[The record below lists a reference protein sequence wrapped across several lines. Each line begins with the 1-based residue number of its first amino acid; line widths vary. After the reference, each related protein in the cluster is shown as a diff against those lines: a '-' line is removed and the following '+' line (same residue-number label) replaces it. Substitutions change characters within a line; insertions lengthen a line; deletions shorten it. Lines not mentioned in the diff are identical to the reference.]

1 VACNPANWWSAMAR
15 CSSATC
21 WKRRQATKSTE
32 SEKRLNMFK
41 SLIAFCLSRRAI
53 VVVGL
58 MLFAGA
64 GLIAFKKLNIEA
76 YPNPTPV
83 ILEITAQAPGLSA
96 EEMERYYTIPMEIG
110 LYSTPGIEVIRST
123 SFYGLSF
130 VRVTFKYGVDYYFA
144 FSQAAIAMQQNVNLP
159 GGLVPTIQANSST
172 GEIFR
177 YQVVGPPHFG
187 IANLR
192 TVQDWIVARRLLTIP
207 GIAQINSWGGP
218 TKEFLVQ
225 VDPHRLEAYSETVP
239 QILTALGNANLNVGG
254 REIRVGQQSI
264 NIRGVGL
271 IDDGGNYDLTK
282 GYKVDDIENVVLAQ
296 ENGVPVLVKDVGKVS
311 VSYRPRLGILG
322 RDEQD
327 DVVGSIVVMRRTEKT
342 ADMIPKVKAEVDKIN
357 RDGSLPPGVKVVPFY
372 DRSSLIALTSHTV
385 LHNLIFGCLL
395 VFLIQWIFLG
405 NLRSAIIVGINI
417 PFALFFA
424 TILLVI
430 MGESA
435 NLLSVGAVDFG
446 IIVDSAVI
454 LTENIFRNFQ
464 RDASERQ
471 GLLQRLASG
480 YWGPDPTR
488 QTDHGSTPRSWT
500 NRLRLILISA
510 LQVDKAV
517 LFSALITVAGF
528 VPLFTM
534 QGVEGQIFGPMARTY
549 GYALA
554 GALIATF
561 TVTPVIASMLL
572 PERVKETETI
582 VVRILHHGYTP
593 ALRFALNHRALVVGI
608 ELAVSLAT
616 FMFVAPHLGSE
627 FLPHLEE
634 GNFWIR
640 ASMPITL
647 SLEDGEAATRKMRE
661 ILLRHPEVITVV
673 SQHGRPDDGSDA
685 SPFSNVELF
694 APLKPFDQWPKGL
707 TKEKLT
713 NQIQAEFENEL
724 PGIVFNFSQYIE
736 DNIEEGIS
744 GVKGVNSVKIVGPNL
759 ETLTQLA
766 EQVRDQMSQVRG
778 ITDLG
783 IFPVLGQ
790 PNLNIKVDRAK
801 AARYGLNSGDVN
813 AVIQASLGGAVASE
827 VLEGDRQFDLVVRYT
842 PEYRN
847 NIDKIR
853 NVKVAYTTPTGA
865 DAYIPLSE
873 LADISLDTGAAWIYH
888 ESVQRF
894 IPVKFSVRERD
905 LGSTVEEAQQRIAK
919 NVKLPPGYR
928 LMWAGEFGDLQ
939 EAKKRLEIIVPLSLV
954 LIAGLLYSLFNNLRD
969 CLLAL
974 AGIPDAIVGGILA
987 LYLTGL
993 NFSISAA
1000 IGFVSLFG
1008 VSVMDGILMITFYNQ
1023 ERSHG
1028 FAPVEAMFRAASH
1041 RMRPL
1046 LMTALSACIGLLP
1059 AAMSTGIGSQVQ
1071 RPLATVIVGGM
1082 LVGPFMLLVAVPALR
1097 MIFLGH
1103 DNHPV
1108 IQEPQ

>member
-1 VACNPANWWSAMAR
+1 
-15 CSSATC
+15 
-21 WKRRQATKSTE
+21 
-32 SEKRLNMFK
+32 MFK
-41 SLIAFCLSRRAI
+41 SLVAFCLSRRTI
-53 VVVGL
+53 VVSGL
-58 MLFAGA
+58 LLFAVA
-64 GLIAFKKLNIEA
+64 GFVAFKLLNIEA

-96 EEMERYYTIPMEIG
+96 EEMERYYTRPMEIG

-130 VRVTFKYGVDYYFA
+130 VRVSFKYGVDYFFA
-144 FSQAAIAMQQNVNLP
+144 YSQASVAMTQNVNLP
-159 GGLVPTIQANSST
+159 GNLVPTIQANSST
-172 GEIFR
+172 GEIYR

-207 GIAQINSWGGP
+207 GIAAINSWGGP
-218 TKEFLVQ
+218 TKEFEVE
-225 VDPHRLEAYSETVP
+225 VDPHKLEAYSVIVP
-239 QILTALGNANLNVGG
+239 QILTALGNANINVGG
-254 REIRVGQQSI
+254 REIRIGQQSV

-271 IDDGGNYDLTK
+271 IDDGGNDDLTE
-282 GYKVDDIENVVLAQ
+282 GYKVNDIENVVLSQ
-296 ENGVPVLVKDVGKVS
+296 ENGVPILMKDVGTVS
-311 VSYRPRLGILG
+311 VGYRPRLGILG
-322 RDEQD
+322 RDRQD
-327 DVVGSIVVMRRTEKT
+327 DVVGAIVVQRRTEKT
-342 ADMIPKVKAEVDKIN
+342 ADMIPKVKEAIDTLN
-357 RDGSLPPGVKVVPFY
+357 HDGSLPRGVRVVPFY
-372 DRSSLIALTSHTV
+372 DRSSLVAITTHTV
-385 LHNLIFGCLL
+385 LHNLIFGCVL

-405 NLRSAIIVGINI
+405 NLRGAVIVGLNI

-454 LTENIFRNFQ
+454 LVENIFRNFQ
-464 RDASERQ
+464 RDPEERQ
-471 GLLQRLASG
+471 GLLQRLAQGS
-480 YWGPDPTR
+480 WGPDPTKIEHAEAGPTFHW
-488 QTDHGSTPRSWT
+488 TD
-500 NRLRLILISA
+500 RLRLILISA

-572 PERVKETETI
+572 PKHVKETETI
-582 VVRILHHGYTP
+582 VVRALHRLYNP
-593 ALRFALNHRALVVGI
+593 ALRFTLKNRFLVVGL
-608 ELAVSLAT
+608 ELALSLGT
-616 FMFVAPHLGSE
+616 FFFIAPRLGSE

-634 GNFWIR
+634 SNFWIR

-647 SLEDGEAATRKMRE
+647 SLQDGEAAARKMRE
-661 ILLRHPEVITVV
+661 ILLRHPEVLTVV

-694 APLKPFDQWPKGL
+694 APLKSFDEWPQGL
-707 TKEKLT
+707 TKDKLT
-713 NQIQAEFENEL
+713 EQIQRQFQSEL
-724 PGIVFNFSQYIE
+724 PGVIFNFSQYIE

-759 ETLTQLA
+759 QELTKLA
-766 EQVRDQMSQVRG
+766 DQVRDQMSQVRG
-778 ITDLG
+778 VADLG

-790 PNLNIKVDRAK
+790 PNLNIKVDREK

-813 AVIQASLGGAVASE
+813 SVVQAALGGAVATS
-827 VLEGDRQFDLVVRYT
+827 VLEGERQFDLVVRYT

-847 NIDKIR
+847 NIDEIR
-853 NVKVAYTTPTGA
+853 NIRVGYTTASGA
-865 DAYIPLSE
+865 NAYIPLSE
-873 LADISLDTGAAWIYH
+873 LATISLDTGAAWIYH

-894 IPVKFSVRERD
+894 IPVKFSVRDRD
-905 LGSTVEEAQQRIAK
+905 LGGTVEEAQQRIAT
-919 NVKLPPGYR
+919 NVKLPSGYH
-928 LMWAGEFGDLQ
+928 LIWAGEFGDLQ
-939 EAKKRLEIIVPLSLV
+939 DAKKRLEIIVPLSFI
-954 LIAGLLYSLFNNLRD
+954 LIAGALYSLFNNFRD
-969 CLLAL
+969 SILAL

-987 LYLTGL
+987 LYVSGL

-1028 FAPVEAMFRAASH
+1028 LAPVDAMYRAATT

-1059 AAMSTGIGSQVQ
+1059 AAISTGIGSQVQ

-1082 LVGPFMLLVAVPALR
+1082 LVGPVMLLLAVPALR
-1097 MIFLGH
+1097 LILLGRER
-1103 DNHPV
+1103 NLLG
-1108 IQEPQ
+1108 EESR

>member
-1 VACNPANWWSAMAR
+1 
-15 CSSATC
+15 
-21 WKRRQATKSTE
+21 
-32 SEKRLNMFK
+32 MFK
-41 SLIAFCLSRRAI
+41 SIVAFCLSRRPI

-58 MLFAGA
+58 ILFVGA
-64 GLIAFKKLNIEA
+64 GLIAFKNLNIEA

-96 EEMERYYTIPMEIG
+96 EEMERYYTLPTEIG
-110 LYSTPGIEVIRST
+110 LYTTPGIDVIRST

-130 VRVTFKYGVDYYFA
+130 VRVSFKYGVDYNFA
-144 FSQAAIAMQQNVNLP
+144 YAQASVAMQQNVSLP
-159 GGLVPTIQANSST
+159 GNLVPTIQANSST

-177 YQVVGPPHFG
+177 YQVVGPKHFG
-187 IANLR
+187 ITNLR
-192 TVQDWIVARRLLTIP
+192 TVQDWIVLRRLLTIP
-207 GIAQINSWGGP
+207 GIAAVNSWGGP
-218 TKEFLVQ
+218 TKEFQVE
-225 VDPHRLEAYSETVP
+225 VDPHKLEAYSVTMP
-239 QILTALGNANLNVGG
+239 QVLTALGNANINVGG
-254 REIRVGQQSI
+254 REIRIGQQSI

-271 IDDGGNYDLTK
+271 MDDGGNDDLAQ
-282 GYKVDDIENVVLAQ
+282 GYKVGDIENVVLNQ
-296 ENGVPVLVKDVGKVS
+296 VNGVPVLVKDVGKVS
-311 VSYRPRLGILG
+311 VGYRPRLGILG
-322 RDEQD
+322 RDQQD
-327 DVVGSIVVMRRTEKT
+327 DVVGAIVVMRRTEKT
-342 ADMIPKVKAEVDKIN
+342 ADMIPKVEAAIEN
-357 RDGSLPPGVKVVPFY
+357 LNHDGSLAPGVKVVPFY
-372 DRSSLIALTSHTV
+372 DRSSLIAITTHTV

-405 NLRSAIIVGINI
+405 NLRSAVIVGLNI

-454 LTENIFRNFQ
+454 LVENIFKNFQ
-464 RDASERQ
+464 RTPEERR
-471 GLLQRLASG
+471 GLLARLSG
-480 YWGPDPTR
+480 GFWGPDPTK
-488 QTDHGSTPRSWT
+488 TTEEVTSAPGWT

-554 GALIATF
+554 GALLATF

-572 PERVKETETI
+572 PEHLKEAETL
-582 VVRILHHGYTP
+582 VVRVLHRIYNP
-593 ALRFALNHRALVVGI
+593 ALRFALTHRFLVVGI
-608 ELAVSLAT
+608 ELAFSIGTLVLI
-616 FMFVAPHLGSE
+616 APRLGSE

-640 ASMPITL
+640 ASMPTTL
-647 SLEDGEAATRKMRE
+647 SLEDGEAASRKMRE

-694 APLKPFDQWPKGL
+694 APLKPFDEWPRGL
-707 TKEKLT
+707 SKDKLT
-713 NQIQAEFENEL
+713 DQIQTEFNNEL
-724 PGIVFNFSQYIE
+724 PGVVFNFSQYIE

-759 ETLTQLA
+759 EVLTKLA

-778 ITDLG
+778 VADLG

-813 AVIQASLGGAVASE
+813 SVVQAAMGGAAATS

-842 PEYRN
+842 PDYRN
-847 NIDKIR
+847 SIEKIR
-853 NVKVAYTTPTGA
+853 AIKVAYQTSSGA
-865 DAYIPLSE
+865 NAYIPLSE
-873 LADISLDTGAAWIYH
+873 LATITLDTGAAWIYH

-894 IPVKFSVRERD
+894 IPVKFSVRGRD
-905 LGSTVEEAQQRIAK
+905 LGGTVEEAQQQIAK

-928 LMWAGEFGDLQ
+928 LIWAGEFGDLQ
-939 EAKKRLEIIVPLSLV
+939 EAKKRLEIIVPISLV
-954 LIAGLLYSLFNNLRD
+954 LIVGLLYSLFNNLRD

-987 LYLTGL
+987 LYISGL

-1023 ERSHG
+1023 ERHHG
-1028 FAPVEAMFRAASH
+1028 LPPVEAMFRSAST

-1046 LMTALSACIGLLP
+1046 LMTALSACIGLFP
-1059 AAMSTGIGSQVQ
+1059 AAVSTGIGSQVQ

-1082 LVGPFMLLVAVPALR
+1082 LVGPLMLLVAVPALR
-1097 MIFLGH
+1097 MIFLGR
-1103 DNHPV
+1103 DNHPHAGV
-1108 IQEPQ
+1108 LE

>member
-1 VACNPANWWSAMAR
+1 
-15 CSSATC
+15 
-21 WKRRQATKSTE
+21 
-32 SEKRLNMFK
+32 MFK
-41 SLIAFCLSRRAI
+41 ALIAFCLSRRAI
-53 VVVGL
+53 VVAGL
-58 MLFAGA
+58 VLFAGA
-64 GLIAFKKLNIEA
+64 GLIAFKLLNIEA

-130 VRVTFKYGVDYYFA
+130 VRVTFKYGVDYFFA

-159 GGLVPTIQANSST
+159 GNLVPTIQANSST
-172 GEIFR
+172 GEIYR
-177 YQVVGPPHFG
+177 YQVVGSKHFG
-187 IANLR
+187 IVNLR

-218 TKEFLVQ
+218 TKEFLVD
-225 VDPHRLEAYSETVP
+225 VDPHKLEAYNVTVP

-271 IDDGGNYDLTK
+271 IDDGGNDDLTK
-282 GYKVDDIENVVLAQ
+282 GYKVEDIENIVLAQ
-296 ENGVPVLVKDVGKVS
+296 ENGVPVLVKDVGNVS

-357 RDGSLPPGVKVVPFY
+357 HDGSLPPGVKVVPFY
-372 DRSSLIALTSHTV
+372 DRSSLVALTTHTV
-385 LHNLIFGCLL
+385 LHNLIFGCIL

-405 NLRSAIIVGINI
+405 NLRSAIVVGVNI

-424 TILLVI
+424 TILLVVT
-430 MGESA
+430 GESA

-454 LTENIFRNFQ
+454 LTENVFRNFQ
-464 RDASERQ
+464 RDSAERQ
-471 GLLQRLASG
+471 GLLQRLTDG
-480 YWGPDPTR
+480 FWGPDPT
-488 QTDHGSTPRSWT
+488 STPHQTASAHGWT
-500 NRLRLILISA
+500 DRLRLILISA
-510 LQVDKAV
+510 IQVDKAV

-561 TVTPVIASMLL
+561 TITPVIASMLL
-572 PERVKETETI
+572 PEHVKEIDTI
-582 VVRILHHGYTP
+582 VVRILHRVYAP
-593 ALRFALNHRALVVGI
+593 VLRFALTHRAVVVGI
-608 ELAVSLAT
+608 ELAIALTA
-616 FMFVAPHLGSE
+616 FLLIAPRLGSE

-640 ASMPITL
+640 ASMPTTL

-661 ILLRHPEVITVV
+661 ILLRHKEVITVV

-685 SPFSNVELF
+685 APFSNVELF
-694 APLKPFDQWPKGL
+694 APLKPFDEWPRGL
-707 TKEKLT
+707 TKDKLT
-713 NQIQAEFENEL
+713 EQIQSEFQNEL
-724 PGIVFNFSQYIE
+724 PGVIFNFSQYIE

-778 ITDLG
+778 IADLG

-813 AVIQASLGGAVASE
+813 GIVQAAMGGAVASE

-842 PEYRN
+842 PEYRD
-847 NIDKIR
+847 NIEKIR
-853 NVKVAYTTPTGA
+853 NIKVAYTTSTGA
-865 DAYIPLSE
+865 NAYIPLSE
-873 LADISLDTGAAWIYH
+873 LANITLDTGAAWIYH

-894 IPVKFSVRERD
+894 IPVKFSVRGRD
-905 LGSTVEEAQQRIAK
+905 LGGTVEEAQQRIAT

-928 LMWAGEFGDLQ
+928 LIWAGEFGDLQ
-939 EAKKRLEIIVPLSLV
+939 EAKKRLEVIVPLSLV
-954 LIAGLLYSLFNNLRD
+954 LIAGLLYSLFNNWRD

-987 LYLTGL
+987 LYLSGL

-1023 ERSHG
+1023 ERAHG
-1028 FAPVEAMFRAASH
+1028 YAPVDAMFRAAST

-1046 LMTALSACIGLLP
+1046 LMTALSACIGLFP
-1059 AAMSTGIGSQVQ
+1059 AAISTGIGSQVQ

-1082 LVGPFMLLVAVPALR
+1082 LVGPFMLLCAVPALR

-1103 DNHPV
+1103 DQHP
-1108 IQEPQ
+1108 IAQELQ

>member
-1 VACNPANWWSAMAR
+1 
-15 CSSATC
+15 
-21 WKRRQATKSTE
+21 
-32 SEKRLNMFK
+32 MFK

-58 MLFAGA
+58 LLFAGA
-64 GLIAFKKLNIEA
+64 GLVAFERLNIEA

-96 EEMERYYTIPMEIG
+96 EEMERYYTRPMEIA
-110 LYSTPGIEVIRST
+110 LYATPGIDVIRST

-144 FSQAAIAMQQNVNLP
+144 YSQASVAMQQNVSLP

-172 GEIFR
+172 GEIYR
-177 YQVVGPPHFG
+177 YQVVGPQHFG
-187 IANLR
+187 ITNLR

-207 GIAQINSWGGP
+207 GIAAVNSWGGP
-218 TKEFLVQ
+218 TKEFEVEA
-225 VDPHRLEAYSETVP
+225 DPHKLEAYNVTVP
-239 QILTALGNANLNVGG
+239 QILTALGNANINVGG
-254 REIRVGQQSI
+254 REIRVGQQSV

-271 IDDGGNYDLTK
+271 IDDGGNDDLTQ
-282 GYKVDDIENVVLAQ
+282 GYRVGDIENVVLSQ

-311 VSYRPRLGILG
+311 VGYRPRLGILG

-327 DVVGSIVVMRRTEKT
+327 DVVGAIVVMRRTEKT
-342 ADMIPKVKAEVDKIN
+342 ADMIPKVKSAIDGLN
-357 RDGSLPPGVKVVPFY
+357 HDGSLPPGVKVVPYY
-372 DRSSLIALTSHTV
+372 DRSSLVAITTRTV

-405 NLRSAIIVGINI
+405 NLRSAILVGVNI

-424 TILLVI
+424 IILLVI
-430 MGESA
+430 FGESA
-435 NLLSVGAVDFG
+435 NLLSLGAVDFG

-454 LTENIFRNFQ
+454 LVENIFRNFQ
-464 RDASERQ
+464 AHPEERQ
-471 GLLQRLASG
+471 ALLQNLG
-480 YWGPDPTR
+480 EGFWGADPT
-488 QTDHGSTPRSWT
+488 STPRHAGQTYGWT
-500 NRLRLILISA
+500 DRLRLILISA
-510 LQVDKAV
+510 IQVDKAV

-554 GALIATF
+554 GAVIATF
-561 TVTPVIASMLL
+561 TITPVLTSMLL
-572 PERVKETETI
+572 PEHVKEAETI
-582 VVRILHHGYTP
+582 VVRLLHRVYNP
-593 ALRFALNHRALVVGI
+593 ALRFALDRRPLTVGIGIAFLVVS
-608 ELAVSLAT
+608 A
-616 FMFVAPHLGSE
+616 FLGLRLGTE
-627 FLPHLEE
+627 FLPQLEE

-647 SLEDGEAATRKMRE
+647 SLQDGEAAARKMRE
-661 ILLRHPEVITVV
+661 ILRRHPEVITVV

-694 APLKPFDQWPKGL
+694 APLKPFDEWPSGL

-713 NQIQAEFENEL
+713 DQIQSEFQNEL
-724 PGIVFNFSQYIE
+724 PGIIFNFSQYIQ

-744 GVKGVNSVKIVGPNL
+744 GVKGSNSVKIVGPNL
-759 ETLTQLA
+759 ETLTKLA

-778 ITDLG
+778 VADLG

-790 PNLNIKVDRAK
+790 PNLNIEVDRAK

-813 AVIQASLGGAVASE
+813 SVIQAATGGAAATS

-842 PEYRN
+842 PEFRDSYEKIG
-847 NIDKIR
+847 NI
-853 NVKVAYTTPTGA
+853 KVAYQTGSGTN
-865 DAYIPLSE
+865 AYIPVSE
-873 LADISLDTGAAWIYH
+873 LATISLDTGAAWIYH
-888 ESVQRF
+888 EGMQRF
-894 IPVKFSVRERD
+894 IPVKFSVRGRD

-919 NVKLPPGYR
+919 NVKLPSGYR
-928 LMWAGEFGDLQ
+928 LIWAGEFGDLQ
-939 EAKKRLEIIVPLSLV
+939 EAQKRLEIIVPISLV
-954 LIAGLLYSLFNNLRD
+954 LILGLLYSMFNSLRD

-974 AGIPDAIVGGILA
+974 AGIPFAVAGGVLA
-987 LYLTGL
+987 LYVSGL
-993 NFSISAA
+993 NFSVSAA

-1008 VSVMDGILMITFYNQ
+1008 VSVMDGILMITYYNQ
-1023 ERSHG
+1023 ERQLRG
-1028 FAPVEAMFRAASH
+1028 GTPTDAMFRAASS

-1059 AAMSTGIGSQVQ
+1059 AAISTGIGSQVQ

-1082 LVGPFMLLVAVPALR
+1082 LVGPVMLLLAVPALR
-1097 MIFLGH
+1097 MIFLGRDH
-1103 DNHPV
+1103 GPASGES
-1108 IQEPQ
+1108 IR